1 MSRSV
6 KALLPLAFLLAAAR
20 AEARGQ
26 ATDPFAYP
34 STCAEQGISRVAL
47 SVPPG
52 RTRADLEASLRAG
65 EVFPAGTEAFI
76 FPDGAGPRVLNPD
89 HLHER
94 ANRML
99 GATLTRGLKV
109 DGTAVV
115 LLTIDAD
122 GKVTATAPNTR
133 NGEFDR
139 LLDTLWKEAE
149 FEPVIVH
156 GCRPLVMFHMPVYFE
171 SDYSLTRR
179 GVRMGW
185 GPRPPA
191 P

>member
-1 MSRSV
+1 MPRFV
-6 KALLPLAFLLAAAR
+6 RTLLAPALLLAAAR
-20 AEARGQ
+20 TGAYAQ

-65 EVFPAGTEAFI
+65 AVFPPGTEAFI
-76 FPDGAGPRVLNPD
+76 FPDGAGPRVLNAE
-89 HLHER
+89 HLHDR

-99 GATLTRGLKV
+99 GATLTR
-109 DGTAVV
+109 
-115 LLTIDAD
+115 LTIDAE

-156 GCRPLVMFHMPVYFE
+156 GCRPLVMFHMPVHFE
-171 SDYSLTRR
+171 SDYSLARR